1 MSLGLPVLASSI
13 AAEGILAT
21 RDQGL
26 IICDNAEDFAKHSV
40 FLMNHPHIALT
51 LGVEARKYIV
61 QNHSWD
67 EIGKAIILDFQRLT

>member
-1 MSLGLPVLASSI
+1 LPVLASSI

-21 RDQGL
+21 ANQGL

-40 FLMNHPHIALT
+40 FLMNHPHIAQT

-67 EIGKAIILDFQRLT
+67 EIGKTIVLDFQRLT